1 LLHFLPSDSLSH
13 PIQSEDGRQR
23 EEDLKPAAYRAP
35 PGASPDQISMVTE
48 PGDLFRADL
57 SDDEPT
63 TRGEGRQLQGVP
75 RAGSR
80 RPPASSF
87 DRISQRLQCAEA
99 SSGERLSNF
108 FLIKVFA
115 LKVID
120 KKLLLKKTFVF
131 SGIFKTFE
139 KHLKYFFI
147 SNFFKTFIQNFFS
160 SFVFKIFCVFILF
173 KCFCNFSQVV

>member
-1 LLHFLPSDSLSH
+1 
-13 PIQSEDGRQR
+13 
-23 EEDLKPAAYRAP
+23 
-35 PGASPDQISMVTE
+35 MVTE

-87 DRISQRLQCAEA
+87 DHISQRLQCAEA

-139 KHLKYFFI
+139 KHLKYFFYLKFLQNI
-147 SNFFKTFIQNFFS
+147 HSKFFL
-160 SFVFKIFCVFILF
+160 VFCV
-173 KCFCNFSQVV
+173 